1 MAMSACCRVRG
12 TPVINQRGLE
22 KESAILFR
30 VASSMPIC
38 VLNLVI
44 VKKEGEEN
52 NIPGLTNTAV
62 PHCLGPLRACR
73 IYKLFNLSKK
83 MTYVDMLWESP

>member
-44 VKKEGEEN
+44 VLKKGQGD
-52 NIPGLTNTAV
+52 IPGLTDNYCASL
-62 PHCLGPLRACR
+62 PGA
-73 IYKLFNLSKK
+73 KK
-83 MTYVDMLWESP
+83 S